1 MLEKQNTSINVR
13 KCLLCNKNGMH
24 PKICWKYG
32 KGNQK

>member
-24 PKICWKYG
+24 PKICWKCG
-32 KGNQK
+32 KGKQK